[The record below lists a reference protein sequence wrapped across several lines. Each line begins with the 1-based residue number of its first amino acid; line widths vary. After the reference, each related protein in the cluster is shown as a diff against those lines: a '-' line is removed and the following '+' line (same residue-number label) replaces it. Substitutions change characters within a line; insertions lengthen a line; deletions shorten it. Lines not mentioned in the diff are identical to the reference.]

1 MDKIEQKILNTIDA
15 HREEIIK
22 IGRDIWEHAECGYK
36 EVRTSRLFQDHMKKL
51 GLSVENGLAITGAK
65 AYLKGSKKEPVTV
78 ALVGELD
85 ALPIPDSP
93 FANPET
99 GAAHCCGHNAQMAAL
114 MGSAFA
120 LCDPEIKEALDG
132 EVVFFAVPAEEFVEI
147 EFKNQLMKDG
157 KIRYGGGKSEL
168 IRIGA
173 FDDIDVAVGHHATM
187 DADIQVI
194 NNTNNGFLNKIV
206 HFYGVSSH
214 AADAPYKG
222 VDALNAATLAIQAI
236 NMQQESYRD
245 QDSVRVHGFISRGG
259 TAMNIIADH
268 TTLEYSVRAN
278 NIRAIENANE
288 KFDRAVKAGAM
299 ASGCGI
305 DIFTMPGYLPTVP
318 VDDLRAVNEA
328 ISIFTDKYNVKMMDP
343 DLKQGGSTDFGDL
356 SSLKPL
362 LQFYTGGYTGVLHDK
377 NMHPADVDIAYVLP
391 AKIFALT
398 AYNLLKEKARYA
410 KELKENFKPVMTKE
424 AYINYMEAHI
434 LTESIPAAP
443 LKFPLDQ

>member
-1 MDKIEQKILNTIDA
+1 MYKIEQKILNAIDA
-15 HREEIIK
+15 HKDEIIQ

-36 EVRTSRLFQDHMKKL
+36 EVRTSKLFQDHMKKL
-51 GLSVENGLAITGAK
+51 GLSVENDLAITGAK
-65 AYLKGSKKEPVTV
+65 AYLKGNKRESVTV
-78 ALVGELD
+78 ALLGELD

-93 FANPET
+93 SANPET

-114 MGSAFA
+114 IGSAFA
-120 LCDPEIKEALDG
+120 LCDPEVKAALDG

-147 EFKNQLMKDG
+147 EFKNQLMKEG

-187 DADIQVI
+187 NADVQVM
-194 NNTNNGFLNKIV
+194 NNPSNGFLSKIV
-206 HFYGVSSH
+206 HFHGVSSH
-214 AADAPYKG
+214 AAESPYKG
-222 VDALNAATLAIQAI
+222 VDALNAATLAVQAV

-278 NIRAIENANE
+278 NIQAIENANE

-305 DIFTMPGYLPTVP
+305 DIITMPGYLPTVP
-318 VDDLRAVNEA
+318 VDDLKAVNEA
-328 ISIFTDKYNVKMMDP
+328 VSIFADKYNVKMVNP
-343 DLKQGGSTDFGDL
+343 DYKQGGSTDLGDL

-362 LQFYTGGYTGVLHDK
+362 LQFHTGGFTGAFHDK
-377 NMHPADVDIAYVLP
+377 NMHPVNDDIAYVLP

-398 AYNLLKEKARYA
+398 AYHLLKEKARYA
-410 KELKENFKPVMTKE
+410 KELKESFKPVLTKE
-424 AYINYMEAHI
+424 AYIDYMDAHNI
-434 LTESIPAAP
+434 TESVPAAP
-443 LKFPLDQ
+443 LKFPLD